1 MVYISIVFFLSYI
14 LGIFV
19 GFNKDYFTKEED

>member
-1 MVYISIVFFLSYI
+1 MAYISIVFFLCYI

>member
-1 MVYISIVFFLSYI
+1 MVYISIVFFLGYI